1 MSSSEILSLAILE
14 PLAGKE
20 QDCLTLLRDFY
31 TVLDRKHYSR
41 DLLYRDTKATNKFI
55 HLRIWRSEEARSE
68 AQQDPDVHHFWLRLP
83 EVCNITTICETLE
96 PLFSSYDKMP
106 L

>member
-1 MSSSEILSLAILE
+1 MPSNEILSLAILE

-20 QDCLTLLRDFY
+20 EECVTLLREFY
-31 TVLDRKHYSR
+31 TLLDQKKYSR
-41 DLLYRDTKATNKFI
+41 DLLYRDSKTADKFI
-55 HLRIWRSEEARSE
+55 HLRVWRSEEARSE

-96 PLFSSYDKMP
+96 PLFSTYDKIP

>member
-1 MSSSEILSLAILE
+1 MSSNEILSLAILE
-14 PLAGKE
+14 PLAGKHD
-20 QDCLTLLRDFY
+20 DCLALLREFY
-31 TVLDRKHYSR
+31 TVLRGKNYSR
-41 DLLYRDTKATNKFI
+41 DILYRDSKSPDKFI
-55 HLRIWRSEEARSE
+55 HLRMWRSEEARSE

-96 PLFSSYDKMP
+96 PLFTTYDKIP